1 MIKAVIFDF
10 DGTLADTRHIVY
22 KAYERLVEKHGF
34 KKFSPEELKAMKSLS
49 VKERFKRSGVP
60 LFKLPQLVREAQ
72 AVYGE
77 FIDLAVPYKDIPELL
92 QTLKKKGL
100 RLYVISSNSVAN
112 INIFLAA
119 HSLELFVQVYS
130 SSGLFGKHRTINR
143 LIENL
148 GIQKKEAV
156 YVGDE
161 VRDIIACKKA
171 SVPIIAV
178 TWGYDELHLLQESRP
193 DFVVGSPSEILG
205 LTAGA

>member
-1 MIKAVIFDF
+1 
-10 DGTLADTRHIVY
+10 
-22 KAYERLVEKHGF
+22 
-34 KKFSPEELKAMKSLS
+34 MKSLS